1 MILIQDI
8 WKSFGQKQVLRGLSL
23 QVPIGETLVVM
34 GRSGCGKSLL
44 LKMIAGLL
52 RPDRGEI
59 FYNGQGLNNLHRKDM
74 NRIRNKIGF
83 LFQSAALFD
92 FMTVSENVGFMLSQ
106 HAKMSRLEIEK
117 VVAEKLSL
125 VDLSGTELLKPAE
138 LSGGMRKR
146 VGLARAIASDPD
158 LILYDEPTTGLDP
171 ITCVEINNLINDL
184 HETLEVTSIVVT
196 HDIDSAFS
204 VATRMAMIHQGRTI
218 IDGTPDEIMD
228 STDPNVH
235 EFVSQASV
243 TNRYSVMA

>member
-1 MILIQDI
+1 MILIKDI
-8 WKSFGQKQVLRGLSL
+8 WKSFDQKEVLRGLSL
-23 QVPIGETLVVM
+23 QVPAGETLVIM

-52 RPDRGEI
+52 CPERGEI
-59 FYNGQGLNNLHRKDM
+59 FYNGQGLNNLNRKDM

-106 HAKMSRLEIEK
+106 HTKMSRLEIERI
-117 VVAEKLSL
+117 VTEKLSL

-146 VGLARAIASDPD
+146 VGLARAIVSDPD

-171 ITCVEINNLINDL
+171 ITCVEINNLINNL
-184 HETLEVTSIVVT
+184 HETLEATSVVVT

-204 VATRMAMIHQGRTI
+204 VATRIAMIHQGRTI
-218 IDGTPDEIMD
+218 IDGTPDEIMN
-228 STDPNVH
+228 STDPHVQ
-235 EFVSQASV
+235 EFVSQEFRNQSI
-243 TNRYSVMA
+243 